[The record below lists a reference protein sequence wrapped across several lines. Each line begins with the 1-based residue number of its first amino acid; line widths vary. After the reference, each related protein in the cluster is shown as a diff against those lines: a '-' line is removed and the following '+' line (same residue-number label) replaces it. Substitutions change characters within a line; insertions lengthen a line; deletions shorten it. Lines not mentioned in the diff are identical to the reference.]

1 MKGYEVE
8 KLIEENKLDAVTFFS
23 SDATFTDI
31 DFWSGDMDKKTLTA
45 SDTLFIVPISN
56 SCFVHYDHS
65 CNILI
70 NEADMPLLY
79 RLLHNK
85 LKKEQAA
92 ERAYTKLLK
101 SIYSGES
108 MQSVLDEYA
117 ADNGHFIVV
126 LDVSGRILANS
137 YPVIENTVWEDAV
150 KNGFCDYDFMDHI
163 RSRSKKRRQG
173 SSELPSVYYCQNKAL
188 YYLSNRIH
196 ISDKHV
202 GNVFMIRRTEVF
214 TEQDY
219 DIITTISRIFGDII
233 RKEQQNTDVNT
244 YLYGGIM
251 GDLLSGMPESQA
263 RSRLKTSGLSFPKSM
278 RVVFLRS
285 LQYYGDRYL
294 RTTLLPKLQSY
305 IPDFPYLV
313 HRDGLIIIAD
323 NDKIKTSPLKS
334 NFDKFCT
341 SQHLIA
347 GISDIFSD
355 PILFPEYFE
364 QASSVVKLAQKLNR
378 TSSVLMFRD
387 FAFYILLDNVEN
399 QHKLKA
405 LAHPALTTLRN
416 YDEEKKS
423 NLFETLKTFISYG
436 FSPTETADAMFL
448 HRNTFN
454 YRKHKIEELC
464 GISLEDNMTRFQLAC
479 SYRIFDYL
487 DASFE

>member
-8 KLIEENKLDAVTFFS
+8 RIIEENNLDAVTFFDS
-23 SDATFTDI
+23 EATFTDI
-31 DFWSGDMDKKTLTA
+31 DFWSEDLDRSA
-45 SDTLFIVPISN
+45 FSSQDTLFIVPITN
-56 SCFVHYDHS
+56 SCFVRHDHS
-65 CNILI
+65 CSILI
-70 NEADMPLLY
+70 NEAQMPLLY

-85 LKKEQAA
+85 LRKEQTA
-92 ERAYTKLLK
+92 ERAYTKLLR
-101 SIYSGES
+101 SVYSGES
-108 MQSVLDEYA
+108 MQSVLNEYA
-117 ADNGHFIVV
+117 AENGHFIVV

-137 YPVIENTVWEDAV
+137 FPVIANTVWEEAV
-150 KNGFCDYDFMDHI
+150 KNGFCDYNFMDHI
-163 RSRSKKRRQG
+163 RSRSRKKRQG

-196 ISDKHV
+196 ISDRHV
-202 GNVFMIRRTEVF
+202 GNVFMIRKTEDF

-219 DIITTISRIFGDII
+219 DIITTIARIFSDII
-233 RKEQQNTDVNT
+233 RKEQQSNDVNT

-278 RVVFLRS
+278 RVVLLRS
-285 LQYYGDRYL
+285 FQYYGDRYL
-294 RTTLLPKLQSY
+294 KTTLLPKLQSY

-313 HRDGLIIIAD
+313 HREGLIIIAD
-323 NDKIKTSPLKS
+323 NDKIKDSPLKD
-334 NFDKFCT
+334 NFDRFCT
-341 SQHLIA
+341 SQHLVA
-347 GISDIFSD
+347 GVSDIFTD
-355 PILFPEYFE
+355 PVQFPEYFE
-364 QASSVVKLAQKLNR
+364 QASGVVRLAQKLNR
-378 TSSVLMFRD
+378 NTSVLMFRD
-387 FAFYILLDNVEN
+387 YAFYILLDNIDN

-405 LAHPALTTLRN
+405 IAHPALTTLRN

-423 NLFETLKTFISYG
+423 SLFETLRAFISYG
-436 FSPTETADAMFL
+436 FSPTETADALFL

-454 YRKHKIEELC
+454 YRKRKIEEIC

>member
-8 KLIEENKLDAVTFFS
+8 RIVAENNIEATAFFS

-31 DFWSGDMDKKTLTA
+31 DFWDEGMSKEDPA
-45 SDTLFIVPISN
+45 SSETLFIVPISN
-56 SCFVHYDHS
+56 SCFVHYDHTGI
-65 CNILI
+65 ILVS
-70 NEADMPLLY
+70 ASDMPLIY

-85 LKKEQAA
+85 LKKEQTA
-92 ERAYTKLLK
+92 ERAYTRLLR
-101 SIYSGES
+101 SVYTGES

-117 ADNGHFIVV
+117 DENHLFIVV

-137 YPVIENTVWEDAV
+137 YPVVENTVWESAV
-150 KNGFCDYDFMDHI
+150 RNGFCDYDFMDHI
-163 RSRSKKRRQG
+163 RSRSKKKRQG

-196 ISDKHV
+196 IADKHV
-202 GNVFMIRRTEVF
+202 GNVFMIRKTGEF

-219 DIITTISRIFGDII
+219 DIITTISRIFSDTI
-233 RKEQQNTDVNT
+233 RKEQQSNDVNT

-294 RTTLLPKLQSY
+294 KTTLLPKLQSY

-313 HRDGLIIIAD
+313 HREGLIIIAD
-323 NDKIKTSPLKS
+323 NDKIKESPLKA

-347 GISDIFSD
+347 GVSDIFTD
-355 PILFPEYFE
+355 PVQFPEYFE
-364 QASSVVKLAQKLNR
+364 QASGVVKLAQKLNR
-378 TSSVLMFRD
+378 NTSVLMFRD
-387 FAFYILLDNVEN
+387 YAFYILLDNIDN

-405 LAHPALTTLRN
+405 IAHPALTTLRN

-423 NLFETLKTFISYG
+423 SLFETLRAFISYG
-436 FSPTETADAMFL
+436 FSPTETADALFL

-464 GISLEDNMTRFQLAC
+464 GISLEDNTTRFQLAC